1 MSLLEEDIMT
11 PKEKYRQ
18 ICREA
23 RATGL
28 ILLALIV
35 LWCCFGFGGFAL
47 TGAEPLLFGLPLWAL
62 AGTLGLW
69 LTAIVLVWGLTHF
82 VFRDMPLEDCPP
94 PPPLAVPRPQG
105 GGQTLKGG
113 RIDG

>member
-1 MSLLEEDIMT
+1 MT
-11 PKEKYRQ
+11 RKEKYRQ

-82 VFRDMPLEDCPP
+82 VFRDMPLEDSEALTPTTAPGSPP
-94 PPPLAVPRPQG
+94 PPR
-105 GGQTLKGG
+105 G
-113 RIDG
+113 RTKAEGRED